1 MSAAIRHVSSLPT
14 RNAKFLFQTLR
25 KASPDADAD
34 AKDILSLP
42 QVINRENYFSVSVVA
57 ESNSNPVDADAA
69 PEDPVRA
76 EQGRPEV
83 VAESNSNPVDA
94 DAAPEDPV
102 RAKQSRLEELKRNVA
117 GSDCKS
123 FR

>member
-1 MSAAIRHVSSLPT
+1 MHVLEVPQSEWKKCFENWFKCMQNLPT

-25 KASPDADAD
+25 ETSPA
-34 AKDILSLP
+34 
-42 QVINRENYFSVSVVA
+42 
-57 ESNSNPVDADAA
+57 DADAA

-76 EQGRPEV
+76 EQGRPGV
-83 VAESNSNPVDA
+83 VAESNSNLVDA

-123 FR
+123 FRFPHSAPAMMLNDSIVV

>member
-1 MSAAIRHVSSLPT
+1 MLLHVSNFSTTHVEYVRSTCEGRLKRGSRSLPT
-14 RNAKFLFQTLR
+14 KNAKFLFQTLR
-25 KASPDADAD
+25 ETSPA
-34 AKDILSLP
+34 
-42 QVINRENYFSVSVVA
+42 
-57 ESNSNPVDADAA
+57 DADAA

>member
-1 MSAAIRHVSSLPT
+1 MPASRSLRPASQFSIPSIPDIRSWPS
-14 RNAKFLFQTLR
+14 TLR
-25 KASPDADAD
+25 EASP
-34 AKDILSLP
+34 
-42 QVINRENYFSVSVVA
+42 VN
-57 ESNSNPVDADAA
+57 ADAA

-76 EQGRPEV
+76 EQDRPEV

>member
-1 MSAAIRHVSSLPT
+1 MEVRATSTFRRFMSVLEPQLPSLC
-14 RNAKFLFQTLR
+14 QTM
-25 KASPDADAD
+25 PG
-34 AKDILSLP
+34 
-42 QVINRENYFSVSVVA
+42 VVA

-83 VAESNSNPVDA
+83 VSESNSNPADA
-94 DAAPEDPV
+94 NAAPEDPV